1 MTRKPAE
8 PPHASAAPAPDG
20 PARLRRW
27 LPLAL
32 LVLLGVA
39 GYALG
44 LDRLISLEAL
54 ARNREELRLWVEGH
68 LALALALFMLL
79 YTAAVALSLPVASG
93 LSITGGFLFGWALSV
108 PAAVISAVAG
118 AAIVFQV
125 VKTSFGAAL
134 AARSGP
140 FVARL
145 AEGFAKNAFSLLL
158 FLRLT
163 PVFPFWAVNA
173 VAGLSGV
180 PFRVFVA
187 ATAIGIIPASFAFAL
202 LGEGLDQA
210 IDAQLAS
217 QAACAASRGI
227 ENCPFTLEASA
238 LLSPGL
244 LLGLTGLGL
253 VALIPLA
260 LRLWKGRPA

>member
-1 MTRKPAE
+1 MMKKAAG
-8 PPHASAAPAPDG
+8 PPHTQSPRDM
-20 PARLRRW
+20 ARLRRW

-32 LVLLGVA
+32 LLLLGVA

-44 LDRLISLEAL
+44 LHRLMSLEAL
-54 ARNREELRLWVEGH
+54 ANNREGLRLWVAGH
-68 LALALALFMLL
+68 LALALAGFMLL
-79 YTAAVALSLPVASG
+79 YTGAVALSLPVASA

-108 PAAVISAVAG
+108 PATVISAVAG
-118 AAIVFQV
+118 AAIVFQI

-145 AEGFAKNAFSLLL
+145 AAGFAENAFSLLL

-173 VAGLSGV
+173 VAGLCGV
-180 PFRVFVA
+180 PFRIFVA

-210 IDAQLAS
+210 IDAQLAA
-217 QAACAASRGI
+217 QKACVASRGI
-227 ENCPFTLEASA
+227 ENCPFTLEAAA
-238 LLSPGL
+238 LLSPSL
-244 LLGLTGLGL
+244 LLGLSGLGI
-253 VALIPLA
+253 VALIPLG
-260 LRLWKGRPA
+260 LRLWKGRPT